1 MGQPP
6 TQLKECWIPQHK
18 PSQSGHWMLKDP
30 VMVGC
35 GPMSIKSKTSVQ
47 HCGIGTFLSQNIYI
61 WRADCKPNRNVRLE
75 PWQDRKGGCCLVHF
89 GEFRSICSQTK
100 FSHFLTLGN
109 EQTPHHSTHQLVLYP
124 PILGLPLCPVSFT
137 GSGAESLISLN
148 LPYWVIIHDIIR
160 IIKVP
165 RVEKWRFN
173 YWEAP
178 GDPAP
183 LGVIGK
189 KFGILL
195 YMMTHLWERWLPS
208 NEL

>member
-6 TQLKECWIPQHK
+6 TQLKGCWIPQHK

-30 VMVGC
+30 GMVGV
-35 GPMSIKSKTSVQ
+35 GPMSIKSKTFVQ
-47 HCGIGTFLSQNIYI
+47 HCGIRKFLSQNIYI
-61 WRADCKPNRNVRLE
+61 WRADCEHNKKMRPE
-75 PWQDRKGGCCLVHF
+75 PWQVRKWGCCLVHF

-109 EQTPHHSTHQLVLYP
+109 EQTPHHSTHQLAPYP

-137 GSGAESLISLN
+137 GADESLKSLK

-160 IIKVP
+160 IMKVP
-165 RVEKWRFN
+165 RVEKWRCY

-178 GDPAP
+178 WDPAP
-183 LGVIGK
+183 LGVIRK

>member
-6 TQLKECWIPQHK
+6 TQLKGCWIPQHK
-18 PSQSGHWMLKDP
+18 PSQSGHCMLKDP
-30 VMVGC
+30 VMVGF
-35 GPMSIKSKTSVQ
+35 GPISIKSKTFVQ
-47 HCGIGTFLSQNIYI
+47 HCGIRKFLSHNIYI
-61 WRADCKPNRNVRLE
+61 WRADCEHNKNVRLE
-75 PWQDRKGGCCLVHF
+75 PWQDRKWRCCLVHF

-137 GSGAESLISLN
+137 GAGAESLISLN